1 MSAPSTVARASEA
14 VTRVQTDFLIQL
26 AVHIGLRAED
36 GLSLIAPQV
45 IRGPAGLAGR
55 FHLHPEHAAV
65 LPEVLLPIAVQ
76 ELAGPEVLKLLT
88 LQAAILKE
96 FGWYLGASAEGMLQ
110 LSSLSWIEA
119 PQDAA
124 TAMDMLN
131 GMGASVLQALL
142 EEPAPASSSA

>member
-1 MSAPSTVARASEA
+1 MSAPSSVARVPDSA
-14 VTRVQTDFLIQL
+14 TRIQIDFLTQL

-36 GLSLIAPQV
+36 GLSLMAPQV
-45 IRGPAGLAGR
+45 ISGPAGLAGR
-55 FHLHPEHAAV
+55 FHLHPEQAAV
-65 LPEVLLPIAVQ
+65 LPEVLLPVAAQ
-76 ELAGPEVLKLLT
+76 ELAGPEVLRLLT

-131 GMGASVLQALL
+131 GIGASVLQALL
-142 EEPAPASSSA
+142 DEPAPAPSSA